1 MKVTELNEGK
11 KIAYAVKK
19 TVLTLDGGRI
29 ALDLQ
34 KYQKDYPV
42 TLDFM
47 TDGEGNLL
55 MNAFDSLRAYVAEV
69 RLPAYETETVEV
81 EDEESD
87 AADTTPA
94 DEQDAAAQAGVT
106 GETQDAETTA
116 QGETQKKTVTRRL
129 PLDMSK
135 VELDL
140 FAIDGIYINQLHARC
155 RDSNIPAL
163 AGVLAV
169 VVVALRLAAILV
181 APQRHSSPLGVSRLM
196 PSRAL
201 GGGLLAELVV
211 VLAVCGVLRGQA
223 VSAAIVVLRLV
234 LAHVEARDLLAVHAE
249 RRVYA
254 RVAGTKHVAQA
265 ERRDVHHNARLVL
278 IVHQHIIGGEHGL
291 HGHAHCIKVVSH
303 LSFLLKTR
311 RPAG

>member
-1 MKVTELNEGK
+1 MKVTELTEGK
-11 KIAYAVKK
+11 KITYAVKK

-55 MNAFDSLRAYVAEV
+55 MNAFDSLRAYVAEI

-81 EDEESD
+81 EDEETA

-106 GETQDAETTA
+106 EEAQDAETVA

-140 FAIDGIYINQLHARC
+140 FAIDGIYINQL
-155 RDSNIPAL
+155 D
-163 AGVLAV
+163 
-169 VVVALRLAAILV
+169 
-181 APQRHSSPLGVSRLM
+181 
-196 PSRAL
+196 
-201 GGGLLAELVV
+201 
-211 VLAVCGVLRGQA
+211 
-223 VSAAIVVLRLV
+223 
-234 LAHVEARDLLAVHAE
+234 
-249 RRVYA
+249 
-254 RVAGTKHVAQA
+254 
-265 ERRDVHHNARLVL
+265 
-278 IVHQHIIGGEHGL
+278 GE
-291 HGHAHCIKVVSH
+291 
-303 LSFLLKTR
+303 F
-311 RPAG
+311 

>member
-106 GETQDAETTA
+106 EETQDAEAAA
-116 QGETQKKTVTRRL
+116 QGEMQKKTVTRRL

-140 FAIDGIYINQLHARC
+140 FAIGGIYINQL
-155 RDSNIPAL
+155 D
-163 AGVLAV
+163 
-169 VVVALRLAAILV
+169 
-181 APQRHSSPLGVSRLM
+181 
-196 PSRAL
+196 
-201 GGGLLAELVV
+201 
-211 VLAVCGVLRGQA
+211 
-223 VSAAIVVLRLV
+223 
-234 LAHVEARDLLAVHAE
+234 
-249 RRVYA
+249 
-254 RVAGTKHVAQA
+254 
-265 ERRDVHHNARLVL
+265 
-278 IVHQHIIGGEHGL
+278 GE
-291 HGHAHCIKVVSH
+291 
-303 LSFLLKTR
+303 F
-311 RPAG
+311 

>member
-55 MNAFDSLRAYVAEV
+55 MNAFDSLRAYVAEI

-81 EDEESD
+81 EDEETD

-106 GETQDAETTA
+106 EEMQDAETAA
-116 QGETQKKTVTRRL
+116 QGEMQKKTVTRRL

-140 FAIDGIYINQLHARC
+140 FAIDGIYINQL
-155 RDSNIPAL
+155 D
-163 AGVLAV
+163 
-169 VVVALRLAAILV
+169 
-181 APQRHSSPLGVSRLM
+181 
-196 PSRAL
+196 
-201 GGGLLAELVV
+201 
-211 VLAVCGVLRGQA
+211 
-223 VSAAIVVLRLV
+223 
-234 LAHVEARDLLAVHAE
+234 
-249 RRVYA
+249 
-254 RVAGTKHVAQA
+254 
-265 ERRDVHHNARLVL
+265 
-278 IVHQHIIGGEHGL
+278 GE
-291 HGHAHCIKVVSH
+291 
-303 LSFLLKTR
+303 F
-311 RPAG
+311 

>member
-55 MNAFDSLRAYVAEV
+55 MNAFDSLRAYVAEI

-81 EDEESD
+81 EDEETA

-106 GETQDAETTA
+106 EEAQDTEAGA
-116 QGETQKKTVTRRL
+116 QGETQKKTVPRRL

-140 FAIDGIYINQLHARC
+140 FAIDGIYINQL
-155 RDSNIPAL
+155 D
-163 AGVLAV
+163 
-169 VVVALRLAAILV
+169 
-181 APQRHSSPLGVSRLM
+181 
-196 PSRAL
+196 
-201 GGGLLAELVV
+201 
-211 VLAVCGVLRGQA
+211 
-223 VSAAIVVLRLV
+223 
-234 LAHVEARDLLAVHAE
+234 
-249 RRVYA
+249 
-254 RVAGTKHVAQA
+254 
-265 ERRDVHHNARLVL
+265 
-278 IVHQHIIGGEHGL
+278 GE
-291 HGHAHCIKVVSH
+291 
-303 LSFLLKTR
+303 F
-311 RPAG
+311 

>member
-42 TLDFM
+42 TLDFV

-55 MNAFDSLRAYVAEV
+55 MNAFDSLRAYVAEI

-81 EDEESD
+81 EDED
-87 AADTTPA
+87 TAAADTTPE

-106 GETQDAETTA
+106 GETQDAEADTK
-116 QGETQKKTVTRRL
+116 GEMQKKTVTRRL

-140 FAIDGIYINQLHARC
+140 FAIDGIYINQL
-155 RDSNIPAL
+155 D
-163 AGVLAV
+163 
-169 VVVALRLAAILV
+169 
-181 APQRHSSPLGVSRLM
+181 
-196 PSRAL
+196 
-201 GGGLLAELVV
+201 
-211 VLAVCGVLRGQA
+211 
-223 VSAAIVVLRLV
+223 
-234 LAHVEARDLLAVHAE
+234 
-249 RRVYA
+249 
-254 RVAGTKHVAQA
+254 
-265 ERRDVHHNARLVL
+265 
-278 IVHQHIIGGEHGL
+278 GE
-291 HGHAHCIKVVSH
+291 
-303 LSFLLKTR
+303 F
-311 RPAG
+311 

>member
-11 KIAYAVKK
+11 KIAYAAKK

-47 TDGEGNLL
+47 TDGEGNML
-55 MNAFDSLRAYVAEV
+55 MNAFDSLRAYVAEI

-81 EDEESD
+81 EDEETA

-94 DEQDAAAQAGVT
+94 NEQDAAAQAGVT
-106 GETQDAETTA
+106 EEAQDTEAGA

-140 FAIDGIYINQLHARC
+140 FAIDGIYINQL
-155 RDSNIPAL
+155 D
-163 AGVLAV
+163 
-169 VVVALRLAAILV
+169 
-181 APQRHSSPLGVSRLM
+181 
-196 PSRAL
+196 
-201 GGGLLAELVV
+201 
-211 VLAVCGVLRGQA
+211 
-223 VSAAIVVLRLV
+223 
-234 LAHVEARDLLAVHAE
+234 
-249 RRVYA
+249 
-254 RVAGTKHVAQA
+254 
-265 ERRDVHHNARLVL
+265 
-278 IVHQHIIGGEHGL
+278 GE
-291 HGHAHCIKVVSH
+291 
-303 LSFLLKTR
+303 F
-311 RPAG
+311 

>member
-42 TLDFM
+42 TLDFV

-55 MNAFDSLRAYVAEV
+55 MNAFDSLRAYVAEI
-69 RLPAYETETVEV
+69 RLPACETETVEV
-81 EDEESD
+81 EDEETA

-106 GETQDAETTA
+106 EEAQDTEAAA

-140 FAIDGIYINQLHARC
+140 FAIDGIYINQL
-155 RDSNIPAL
+155 D
-163 AGVLAV
+163 
-169 VVVALRLAAILV
+169 
-181 APQRHSSPLGVSRLM
+181 
-196 PSRAL
+196 
-201 GGGLLAELVV
+201 
-211 VLAVCGVLRGQA
+211 
-223 VSAAIVVLRLV
+223 
-234 LAHVEARDLLAVHAE
+234 
-249 RRVYA
+249 
-254 RVAGTKHVAQA
+254 
-265 ERRDVHHNARLVL
+265 
-278 IVHQHIIGGEHGL
+278 GE
-291 HGHAHCIKVVSH
+291 
-303 LSFLLKTR
+303 F
-311 RPAG
+311 

>member
-29 ALDLQ
+29 ALELQ

-55 MNAFDSLRAYVAEV
+55 MNAFDSLRAYVAEI

-81 EDEESD
+81 EDEETA

-106 GETQDAETTA
+106 GETQDAETAA
-116 QGETQKKTVTRRL
+116 QGETQKKNVTRRL

-140 FAIDGIYINQLHARC
+140 FAIDGIYINQL
-155 RDSNIPAL
+155 D
-163 AGVLAV
+163 
-169 VVVALRLAAILV
+169 
-181 APQRHSSPLGVSRLM
+181 
-196 PSRAL
+196 
-201 GGGLLAELVV
+201 
-211 VLAVCGVLRGQA
+211 
-223 VSAAIVVLRLV
+223 
-234 LAHVEARDLLAVHAE
+234 
-249 RRVYA
+249 
-254 RVAGTKHVAQA
+254 
-265 ERRDVHHNARLVL
+265 
-278 IVHQHIIGGEHGL
+278 GE
-291 HGHAHCIKVVSH
+291 
-303 LSFLLKTR
+303 F
-311 RPAG
+311 

>member
-47 TDGEGNLL
+47 TDGEGNML

-81 EDEESD
+81 EDEETA

-94 DEQDAAAQAGVT
+94 DEQDAAEEAGVT
-106 GETQDAETTA
+106 GETQDAEAGA

-140 FAIDGIYINQLHARC
+140 FAIDGIYINQL
-155 RDSNIPAL
+155 D
-163 AGVLAV
+163 
-169 VVVALRLAAILV
+169 
-181 APQRHSSPLGVSRLM
+181 
-196 PSRAL
+196 
-201 GGGLLAELVV
+201 
-211 VLAVCGVLRGQA
+211 
-223 VSAAIVVLRLV
+223 
-234 LAHVEARDLLAVHAE
+234 
-249 RRVYA
+249 
-254 RVAGTKHVAQA
+254 
-265 ERRDVHHNARLVL
+265 
-278 IVHQHIIGGEHGL
+278 GE
-291 HGHAHCIKVVSH
+291 
-303 LSFLLKTR
+303 F
-311 RPAG
+311 

>member
-55 MNAFDSLRAYVAEV
+55 MNAFDSLRAYVAEI

-81 EDEESD
+81 EDEETA
-87 AADTTPA
+87 AADTTQA

-106 GETQDAETTA
+106 EEAQDAETVA

-140 FAIDGIYINQLHARC
+140 FAIDGIYINQL
-155 RDSNIPAL
+155 D
-163 AGVLAV
+163 
-169 VVVALRLAAILV
+169 
-181 APQRHSSPLGVSRLM
+181 
-196 PSRAL
+196 
-201 GGGLLAELVV
+201 
-211 VLAVCGVLRGQA
+211 
-223 VSAAIVVLRLV
+223 
-234 LAHVEARDLLAVHAE
+234 
-249 RRVYA
+249 
-254 RVAGTKHVAQA
+254 
-265 ERRDVHHNARLVL
+265 
-278 IVHQHIIGGEHGL
+278 GE
-291 HGHAHCIKVVSH
+291 
-303 LSFLLKTR
+303 F
-311 RPAG
+311 

>member
-55 MNAFDSLRAYVAEV
+55 MNAFDSLRAYVAEI

-81 EDEESD
+81 EDEETD

-94 DEQDAAAQAGVT
+94 DEQDAAEEAGVT
-106 GETQDAETTA
+106 GETQDAEAAT

-140 FAIDGIYINQLHARC
+140 FAIDGIYINQL
-155 RDSNIPAL
+155 D
-163 AGVLAV
+163 
-169 VVVALRLAAILV
+169 
-181 APQRHSSPLGVSRLM
+181 
-196 PSRAL
+196 
-201 GGGLLAELVV
+201 
-211 VLAVCGVLRGQA
+211 
-223 VSAAIVVLRLV
+223 
-234 LAHVEARDLLAVHAE
+234 
-249 RRVYA
+249 
-254 RVAGTKHVAQA
+254 
-265 ERRDVHHNARLVL
+265 
-278 IVHQHIIGGEHGL
+278 GE
-291 HGHAHCIKVVSH
+291 
-303 LSFLLKTR
+303 F
-311 RPAG
+311 

>member
-55 MNAFDSLRAYVAEV
+55 MNAFDSLRAYVAEI

-81 EDEESD
+81 EDEETD

-94 DEQDAAAQAGVT
+94 DEQDAAEEAGVT
-106 GETQDAETTA
+106 GETQDAEAATH
-116 QGETQKKTVTRRL
+116 GETQKKTVTRRL

-140 FAIDGIYINQLHARC
+140 FAIDGIYINQL
-155 RDSNIPAL
+155 D
-163 AGVLAV
+163 
-169 VVVALRLAAILV
+169 
-181 APQRHSSPLGVSRLM
+181 
-196 PSRAL
+196 
-201 GGGLLAELVV
+201 
-211 VLAVCGVLRGQA
+211 
-223 VSAAIVVLRLV
+223 
-234 LAHVEARDLLAVHAE
+234 
-249 RRVYA
+249 
-254 RVAGTKHVAQA
+254 
-265 ERRDVHHNARLVL
+265 
-278 IVHQHIIGGEHGL
+278 GE
-291 HGHAHCIKVVSH
+291 
-303 LSFLLKTR
+303 F
-311 RPAG
+311 

>member
-1 MKVTELNEGK
+1 MKVTELNEGE

-55 MNAFDSLRAYVAEV
+55 MNAFDSLRAYVAEI

-81 EDEESD
+81 EDEETA

-106 GETQDAETTA
+106 EEAQDAETVA

-140 FAIDGIYINQLHARC
+140 FAIDGIYINQL
-155 RDSNIPAL
+155 D
-163 AGVLAV
+163 
-169 VVVALRLAAILV
+169 
-181 APQRHSSPLGVSRLM
+181 
-196 PSRAL
+196 
-201 GGGLLAELVV
+201 
-211 VLAVCGVLRGQA
+211 
-223 VSAAIVVLRLV
+223 
-234 LAHVEARDLLAVHAE
+234 
-249 RRVYA
+249 
-254 RVAGTKHVAQA
+254 
-265 ERRDVHHNARLVL
+265 
-278 IVHQHIIGGEHGL
+278 GE
-291 HGHAHCIKVVSH
+291 
-303 LSFLLKTR
+303 F
-311 RPAG
+311 

>member
-11 KIAYAVKK
+11 KFAYAVKK

-42 TLDFM
+42 TLDFV

-81 EDEESD
+81 EDEETA

-94 DEQDAAAQAGVT
+94 DEKDAAAQAGVT
-106 GETQDAETTA
+106 GEAQDAETDV
-116 QGETQKKTVTRRL
+116 QGEMQKKTVTRRL

-140 FAIDGIYINQLHARC
+140 FAIDGIYINQL
-155 RDSNIPAL
+155 D
-163 AGVLAV
+163 
-169 VVVALRLAAILV
+169 
-181 APQRHSSPLGVSRLM
+181 
-196 PSRAL
+196 
-201 GGGLLAELVV
+201 
-211 VLAVCGVLRGQA
+211 
-223 VSAAIVVLRLV
+223 
-234 LAHVEARDLLAVHAE
+234 
-249 RRVYA
+249 
-254 RVAGTKHVAQA
+254 
-265 ERRDVHHNARLVL
+265 
-278 IVHQHIIGGEHGL
+278 GE
-291 HGHAHCIKVVSH
+291 
-303 LSFLLKTR
+303 F
-311 RPAG
+311 

>member
-55 MNAFDSLRAYVAEV
+55 MNAFDSLRAYVAEA

-81 EDEESD
+81 EDEETA

-94 DEQDAAAQAGVT
+94 DEQDAAEEAGVT
-106 GETQDAETTA
+106 GETQDAEAAA

-140 FAIDGIYINQLHARC
+140 FAIDGIYINQL
-155 RDSNIPAL
+155 D
-163 AGVLAV
+163 
-169 VVVALRLAAILV
+169 
-181 APQRHSSPLGVSRLM
+181 
-196 PSRAL
+196 
-201 GGGLLAELVV
+201 
-211 VLAVCGVLRGQA
+211 
-223 VSAAIVVLRLV
+223 
-234 LAHVEARDLLAVHAE
+234 
-249 RRVYA
+249 
-254 RVAGTKHVAQA
+254 
-265 ERRDVHHNARLVL
+265 
-278 IVHQHIIGGEHGL
+278 GE
-291 HGHAHCIKVVSH
+291 
-303 LSFLLKTR
+303 F
-311 RPAG
+311 

>member
-42 TLDFM
+42 TLDFV

-81 EDEESD
+81 KDEETA

-94 DEQDAAAQAGVT
+94 DEQDAAEEAGVT
-106 GETQDAETTA
+106 GEAQDAETTA

-140 FAIDGIYINQLHARC
+140 FAIGGIYINQL
-155 RDSNIPAL
+155 DS
-163 AGVLAV
+163 
-169 VVVALRLAAILV
+169 
-181 APQRHSSPLGVSRLM
+181 
-196 PSRAL
+196 
-201 GGGLLAELVV
+201 E
-211 VLAVCGVLRGQA
+211 
-223 VSAAIVVLRLV
+223 
-234 LAHVEARDLLAVHAE
+234 
-249 RRVYA
+249 
-254 RVAGTKHVAQA
+254 
-265 ERRDVHHNARLVL
+265 
-278 IVHQHIIGGEHGL
+278 
-291 HGHAHCIKVVSH
+291 
-303 LSFLLKTR
+303 F
-311 RPAG
+311 

>member
-42 TLDFM
+42 TLDFV

-106 GETQDAETTA
+106 EEAQDAEAAA
-116 QGETQKKTVTRRL
+116 QGEMQKKTVTRRL

-140 FAIDGIYINQLHARC
+140 FAIGGIYINQL
-155 RDSNIPAL
+155 D
-163 AGVLAV
+163 
-169 VVVALRLAAILV
+169 
-181 APQRHSSPLGVSRLM
+181 
-196 PSRAL
+196 
-201 GGGLLAELVV
+201 
-211 VLAVCGVLRGQA
+211 
-223 VSAAIVVLRLV
+223 
-234 LAHVEARDLLAVHAE
+234 
-249 RRVYA
+249 
-254 RVAGTKHVAQA
+254 
-265 ERRDVHHNARLVL
+265 
-278 IVHQHIIGGEHGL
+278 GE
-291 HGHAHCIKVVSH
+291 
-303 LSFLLKTR
+303 F
-311 RPAG
+311 

>member
-69 RLPAYETETVEV
+69 RLPAYETVTVEV
-81 EDEESD
+81 EDEETA

-94 DEQDAAAQAGVT
+94 DEQDEAAQAGVT
-106 GETQDAETTA
+106 GEAQDAEAAA

-140 FAIDGIYINQLHARC
+140 FAIDGIYINQL
-155 RDSNIPAL
+155 D
-163 AGVLAV
+163 
-169 VVVALRLAAILV
+169 
-181 APQRHSSPLGVSRLM
+181 
-196 PSRAL
+196 
-201 GGGLLAELVV
+201 
-211 VLAVCGVLRGQA
+211 
-223 VSAAIVVLRLV
+223 
-234 LAHVEARDLLAVHAE
+234 
-249 RRVYA
+249 
-254 RVAGTKHVAQA
+254 
-265 ERRDVHHNARLVL
+265 
-278 IVHQHIIGGEHGL
+278 GE
-291 HGHAHCIKVVSH
+291 
-303 LSFLLKTR
+303 F
-311 RPAG
+311 

>member
-94 DEQDAAAQAGVT
+94 DEQDVAAQAGVT
-106 GETQDAETTA
+106 EETQDAEADT
-116 QGETQKKTVTRRL
+116 QGEMQKKTVTRRL

-140 FAIDGIYINQLHARC
+140 FAIDGIYINQL
-155 RDSNIPAL
+155 D
-163 AGVLAV
+163 
-169 VVVALRLAAILV
+169 
-181 APQRHSSPLGVSRLM
+181 
-196 PSRAL
+196 
-201 GGGLLAELVV
+201 
-211 VLAVCGVLRGQA
+211 
-223 VSAAIVVLRLV
+223 
-234 LAHVEARDLLAVHAE
+234 
-249 RRVYA
+249 
-254 RVAGTKHVAQA
+254 
-265 ERRDVHHNARLVL
+265 
-278 IVHQHIIGGEHGL
+278 GE
-291 HGHAHCIKVVSH
+291 
-303 LSFLLKTR
+303 F
-311 RPAG
+311 

>member
-42 TLDFM
+42 TLDFV

-106 GETQDAETTA
+106 EEAQDAEADT

-140 FAIDGIYINQLHARC
+140 FAIDGIYINQL
-155 RDSNIPAL
+155 D
-163 AGVLAV
+163 
-169 VVVALRLAAILV
+169 
-181 APQRHSSPLGVSRLM
+181 
-196 PSRAL
+196 
-201 GGGLLAELVV
+201 
-211 VLAVCGVLRGQA
+211 
-223 VSAAIVVLRLV
+223 
-234 LAHVEARDLLAVHAE
+234 
-249 RRVYA
+249 
-254 RVAGTKHVAQA
+254 
-265 ERRDVHHNARLVL
+265 
-278 IVHQHIIGGEHGL
+278 GE
-291 HGHAHCIKVVSH
+291 
-303 LSFLLKTR
+303 F
-311 RPAG
+311 

>member
-1 MKVTELNEGK
+1 MKATELNEGK

-42 TLDFM
+42 TLDFV

-81 EDEESD
+81 EDEETA

-94 DEQDAAAQAGVT
+94 NEQDAAAQAGVT
-106 GETQDAETTA
+106 EEAQDAETAA

-140 FAIDGIYINQLHARC
+140 FAIDGIYINQL
-155 RDSNIPAL
+155 D
-163 AGVLAV
+163 
-169 VVVALRLAAILV
+169 
-181 APQRHSSPLGVSRLM
+181 
-196 PSRAL
+196 
-201 GGGLLAELVV
+201 
-211 VLAVCGVLRGQA
+211 
-223 VSAAIVVLRLV
+223 
-234 LAHVEARDLLAVHAE
+234 
-249 RRVYA
+249 
-254 RVAGTKHVAQA
+254 
-265 ERRDVHHNARLVL
+265 
-278 IVHQHIIGGEHGL
+278 GE
-291 HGHAHCIKVVSH
+291 
-303 LSFLLKTR
+303 F
-311 RPAG
+311 

>member
-47 TDGEGNLL
+47 TDGEGNML
-55 MNAFDSLRAYVAEV
+55 MNAFDSLRAYVAEI

-81 EDEESD
+81 EDEETD

-94 DEQDAAAQAGVT
+94 DEQDAAEEAGVT
-106 GETQDAETTA
+106 GETQDAEA
-116 QGETQKKTVTRRL
+116 AVQGETQKKTVTRRL

-140 FAIDGIYINQLHARC
+140 FAIDGIYINQL
-155 RDSNIPAL
+155 D
-163 AGVLAV
+163 
-169 VVVALRLAAILV
+169 
-181 APQRHSSPLGVSRLM
+181 
-196 PSRAL
+196 
-201 GGGLLAELVV
+201 
-211 VLAVCGVLRGQA
+211 
-223 VSAAIVVLRLV
+223 
-234 LAHVEARDLLAVHAE
+234 
-249 RRVYA
+249 
-254 RVAGTKHVAQA
+254 
-265 ERRDVHHNARLVL
+265 
-278 IVHQHIIGGEHGL
+278 GE
-291 HGHAHCIKVVSH
+291 
-303 LSFLLKTR
+303 F
-311 RPAG
+311 

>member
-81 EDEESD
+81 EDEETA

-106 GETQDAETTA
+106 GETQDAEAAA
-116 QGETQKKTVTRRL
+116 QGEMQKKTVTRRL

-140 FAIDGIYINQLHARC
+140 FAIDGIYINQL
-155 RDSNIPAL
+155 D
-163 AGVLAV
+163 
-169 VVVALRLAAILV
+169 
-181 APQRHSSPLGVSRLM
+181 
-196 PSRAL
+196 
-201 GGGLLAELVV
+201 
-211 VLAVCGVLRGQA
+211 
-223 VSAAIVVLRLV
+223 
-234 LAHVEARDLLAVHAE
+234 
-249 RRVYA
+249 
-254 RVAGTKHVAQA
+254 
-265 ERRDVHHNARLVL
+265 
-278 IVHQHIIGGEHGL
+278 GE
-291 HGHAHCIKVVSH
+291 
-303 LSFLLKTR
+303 F
-311 RPAG
+311 

>member
-55 MNAFDSLRAYVAEV
+55 MNAFDSLRAYVAEI

-81 EDEESD
+81 EDEETA

-106 GETQDAETTA
+106 GEAQDAETVA

-129 PLDMSK
+129 PMDMSK

-140 FAIDGIYINQLHARC
+140 FAIDGIYINQL
-155 RDSNIPAL
+155 D
-163 AGVLAV
+163 
-169 VVVALRLAAILV
+169 
-181 APQRHSSPLGVSRLM
+181 
-196 PSRAL
+196 
-201 GGGLLAELVV
+201 
-211 VLAVCGVLRGQA
+211 
-223 VSAAIVVLRLV
+223 
-234 LAHVEARDLLAVHAE
+234 
-249 RRVYA
+249 
-254 RVAGTKHVAQA
+254 
-265 ERRDVHHNARLVL
+265 
-278 IVHQHIIGGEHGL
+278 GE
-291 HGHAHCIKVVSH
+291 
-303 LSFLLKTR
+303 F
-311 RPAG
+311 

>member
-11 KIAYAVKK
+11 KITYAVKK

-55 MNAFDSLRAYVAEV
+55 MNAFDSLRAYVAEI

-81 EDEESD
+81 EDEETA

-106 GETQDAETTA
+106 GEAQDAEAGA

-140 FAIDGIYINQLHARC
+140 FAIDGIYINQL
-155 RDSNIPAL
+155 D
-163 AGVLAV
+163 
-169 VVVALRLAAILV
+169 
-181 APQRHSSPLGVSRLM
+181 
-196 PSRAL
+196 
-201 GGGLLAELVV
+201 
-211 VLAVCGVLRGQA
+211 
-223 VSAAIVVLRLV
+223 
-234 LAHVEARDLLAVHAE
+234 
-249 RRVYA
+249 
-254 RVAGTKHVAQA
+254 
-265 ERRDVHHNARLVL
+265 
-278 IVHQHIIGGEHGL
+278 GE
-291 HGHAHCIKVVSH
+291 
-303 LSFLLKTR
+303 F
-311 RPAG
+311 

>member
-81 EDEESD
+81 EDEETA
-87 AADTTPA
+87 AADTTQA
-94 DEQDAAAQAGVT
+94 DEQDAAEEAGVT
-106 GETQDAETTA
+106 GETQDAEAAA

-140 FAIDGIYINQLHARC
+140 FAIDGIYINQL
-155 RDSNIPAL
+155 D
-163 AGVLAV
+163 
-169 VVVALRLAAILV
+169 
-181 APQRHSSPLGVSRLM
+181 
-196 PSRAL
+196 
-201 GGGLLAELVV
+201 
-211 VLAVCGVLRGQA
+211 
-223 VSAAIVVLRLV
+223 
-234 LAHVEARDLLAVHAE
+234 
-249 RRVYA
+249 
-254 RVAGTKHVAQA
+254 
-265 ERRDVHHNARLVL
+265 
-278 IVHQHIIGGEHGL
+278 GE
-291 HGHAHCIKVVSH
+291 
-303 LSFLLKTR
+303 F
-311 RPAG
+311 

>member
-47 TDGEGNLL
+47 TDGEGNML
-55 MNAFDSLRAYVAEV
+55 MNAFDSLRAYVAEI

-81 EDEESD
+81 EDEETD
-87 AADTTPA
+87 AADTTQA

-106 GETQDAETTA
+106 GEMQDAEAVA

-140 FAIDGIYINQLHARC
+140 FAIDGIYINQL
-155 RDSNIPAL
+155 D
-163 AGVLAV
+163 
-169 VVVALRLAAILV
+169 
-181 APQRHSSPLGVSRLM
+181 
-196 PSRAL
+196 
-201 GGGLLAELVV
+201 
-211 VLAVCGVLRGQA
+211 
-223 VSAAIVVLRLV
+223 
-234 LAHVEARDLLAVHAE
+234 
-249 RRVYA
+249 
-254 RVAGTKHVAQA
+254 
-265 ERRDVHHNARLVL
+265 
-278 IVHQHIIGGEHGL
+278 GE
-291 HGHAHCIKVVSH
+291 
-303 LSFLLKTR
+303 F
-311 RPAG
+311 

>member
-55 MNAFDSLRAYVAEV
+55 MNAFDSLRAYVAEI

-81 EDEESD
+81 EDEETA

-94 DEQDAAAQAGVT
+94 DEQDTAEEAGVT
-106 GETQDAETTA
+106 EGEQQEQADEPATMAEKQT
-116 QGETQKKTVTRRL
+116 KTVTRRL
-129 PLDMSK
+129 PLDMGK

-140 FAIDGIYINQLHARC
+140 FAIDGIYINQL
-155 RDSNIPAL
+155 D
-163 AGVLAV
+163 
-169 VVVALRLAAILV
+169 
-181 APQRHSSPLGVSRLM
+181 
-196 PSRAL
+196 
-201 GGGLLAELVV
+201 
-211 VLAVCGVLRGQA
+211 
-223 VSAAIVVLRLV
+223 
-234 LAHVEARDLLAVHAE
+234 
-249 RRVYA
+249 
-254 RVAGTKHVAQA
+254 
-265 ERRDVHHNARLVL
+265 
-278 IVHQHIIGGEHGL
+278 GE
-291 HGHAHCIKVVSH
+291 
-303 LSFLLKTR
+303 F
-311 RPAG
+311 

>member
-81 EDEESD
+81 EDEETA
-87 AADTTPA
+87 AADTTPV
-94 DEQDAAAQAGVT
+94 DEQGAAAQAGVT
-106 GETQDAETTA
+106 EEAQDAETVA

-140 FAIDGIYINQLHARC
+140 FAIDGIYINQL
-155 RDSNIPAL
+155 D
-163 AGVLAV
+163 
-169 VVVALRLAAILV
+169 
-181 APQRHSSPLGVSRLM
+181 
-196 PSRAL
+196 
-201 GGGLLAELVV
+201 
-211 VLAVCGVLRGQA
+211 
-223 VSAAIVVLRLV
+223 
-234 LAHVEARDLLAVHAE
+234 
-249 RRVYA
+249 
-254 RVAGTKHVAQA
+254 
-265 ERRDVHHNARLVL
+265 
-278 IVHQHIIGGEHGL
+278 GE
-291 HGHAHCIKVVSH
+291 
-303 LSFLLKTR
+303 F
-311 RPAG
+311 

>member
-55 MNAFDSLRAYVAEV
+55 MNAFDSLRAYVAEI
-69 RLPAYETETVEV
+69 RLPAYETEIVEV
-81 EDEESD
+81 EDEETA

-94 DEQDAAAQAGVT
+94 DEQDAAEEAGVT
-106 GETQDAETTA
+106 REAQDAEAAA

-135 VELDL
+135 VELDM
-140 FAIDGIYINQLHARC
+140 FAIDGIYINQL
-155 RDSNIPAL
+155 D
-163 AGVLAV
+163 
-169 VVVALRLAAILV
+169 
-181 APQRHSSPLGVSRLM
+181 
-196 PSRAL
+196 
-201 GGGLLAELVV
+201 
-211 VLAVCGVLRGQA
+211 
-223 VSAAIVVLRLV
+223 
-234 LAHVEARDLLAVHAE
+234 
-249 RRVYA
+249 
-254 RVAGTKHVAQA
+254 
-265 ERRDVHHNARLVL
+265 
-278 IVHQHIIGGEHGL
+278 GE
-291 HGHAHCIKVVSH
+291 
-303 LSFLLKTR
+303 F
-311 RPAG
+311 

>member
-55 MNAFDSLRAYVAEV
+55 MNAFDSLRAYVAEI

-81 EDEESD
+81 EDEETA
-87 AADTTPA
+87 AADTTLA

-106 GETQDAETTA
+106 EEAQDAETVA

-140 FAIDGIYINQLHARC
+140 FAIDGIYINQL
-155 RDSNIPAL
+155 D
-163 AGVLAV
+163 
-169 VVVALRLAAILV
+169 
-181 APQRHSSPLGVSRLM
+181 
-196 PSRAL
+196 
-201 GGGLLAELVV
+201 
-211 VLAVCGVLRGQA
+211 
-223 VSAAIVVLRLV
+223 
-234 LAHVEARDLLAVHAE
+234 
-249 RRVYA
+249 
-254 RVAGTKHVAQA
+254 
-265 ERRDVHHNARLVL
+265 
-278 IVHQHIIGGEHGL
+278 GE
-291 HGHAHCIKVVSH
+291 
-303 LSFLLKTR
+303 F
-311 RPAG
+311 

>member
-42 TLDFM
+42 TLDFV

-81 EDEESD
+81 EDED
-87 AADTTPA
+87 TAAADTTQA
-94 DEQDAAAQAGVT
+94 DEQDAAEEAGVT
-106 GETQDAETTA
+106 GEAQGAEAAA

-140 FAIDGIYINQLHARC
+140 FAIDGIYINQL
-155 RDSNIPAL
+155 D
-163 AGVLAV
+163 
-169 VVVALRLAAILV
+169 
-181 APQRHSSPLGVSRLM
+181 
-196 PSRAL
+196 
-201 GGGLLAELVV
+201 
-211 VLAVCGVLRGQA
+211 
-223 VSAAIVVLRLV
+223 
-234 LAHVEARDLLAVHAE
+234 
-249 RRVYA
+249 
-254 RVAGTKHVAQA
+254 
-265 ERRDVHHNARLVL
+265 
-278 IVHQHIIGGEHGL
+278 GE
-291 HGHAHCIKVVSH
+291 
-303 LSFLLKTR
+303 F
-311 RPAG
+311 

>member
-47 TDGEGNLL
+47 TDGEGNML
-55 MNAFDSLRAYVAEV
+55 MNAFDSLRAYVAEI

-81 EDEESD
+81 EDEETD

-106 GETQDAETTA
+106 GEMRDAEAVA

-140 FAIDGIYINQLHARC
+140 FAIGGIYINQL
-155 RDSNIPAL
+155 D
-163 AGVLAV
+163 
-169 VVVALRLAAILV
+169 
-181 APQRHSSPLGVSRLM
+181 
-196 PSRAL
+196 
-201 GGGLLAELVV
+201 
-211 VLAVCGVLRGQA
+211 
-223 VSAAIVVLRLV
+223 
-234 LAHVEARDLLAVHAE
+234 
-249 RRVYA
+249 
-254 RVAGTKHVAQA
+254 
-265 ERRDVHHNARLVL
+265 
-278 IVHQHIIGGEHGL
+278 GE
-291 HGHAHCIKVVSH
+291 
-303 LSFLLKTR
+303 F
-311 RPAG
+311 

>member
-55 MNAFDSLRAYVAEV
+55 MNAFDSLRAYVAEI

-81 EDEESD
+81 EDED
-87 AADTTPA
+87 AKDSTEEAAEDTTPA
-94 DEQDAAAQAGVT
+94 DEQAAAEEAGVT
-106 GETQDAETTA
+106 EDEQQEQADEPATMDAK
-116 QGETQKKTVTRRL
+116 QPKTVTRRL

-140 FAIDGIYINQLHARC
+140 FAIDGIYINQL
-155 RDSNIPAL
+155 D
-163 AGVLAV
+163 
-169 VVVALRLAAILV
+169 
-181 APQRHSSPLGVSRLM
+181 
-196 PSRAL
+196 
-201 GGGLLAELVV
+201 
-211 VLAVCGVLRGQA
+211 
-223 VSAAIVVLRLV
+223 
-234 LAHVEARDLLAVHAE
+234 
-249 RRVYA
+249 
-254 RVAGTKHVAQA
+254 
-265 ERRDVHHNARLVL
+265 
-278 IVHQHIIGGEHGL
+278 GE
-291 HGHAHCIKVVSH
+291 
-303 LSFLLKTR
+303 F
-311 RPAG
+311 

>member
-55 MNAFDSLRAYVAEV
+55 MNAFDSLRAYVAEI

-81 EDEESD
+81 EDEET
-87 AADTTPA
+87 AVADTTPA

-106 GETQDAETTA
+106 GEAQDAEAGA

-140 FAIDGIYINQLHARC
+140 FAIDGIYINQL
-155 RDSNIPAL
+155 D
-163 AGVLAV
+163 
-169 VVVALRLAAILV
+169 
-181 APQRHSSPLGVSRLM
+181 
-196 PSRAL
+196 
-201 GGGLLAELVV
+201 
-211 VLAVCGVLRGQA
+211 
-223 VSAAIVVLRLV
+223 
-234 LAHVEARDLLAVHAE
+234 
-249 RRVYA
+249 
-254 RVAGTKHVAQA
+254 
-265 ERRDVHHNARLVL
+265 
-278 IVHQHIIGGEHGL
+278 GE
-291 HGHAHCIKVVSH
+291 
-303 LSFLLKTR
+303 F
-311 RPAG
+311 

>member
-81 EDEESD
+81 EDEETA

-94 DEQDAAAQAGVT
+94 DEQGTAEEAGVT
-106 GETQDAETTA
+106 GETQDAEAVA

-140 FAIDGIYINQLHARC
+140 FAIDGIYINQL
-155 RDSNIPAL
+155 D
-163 AGVLAV
+163 
-169 VVVALRLAAILV
+169 
-181 APQRHSSPLGVSRLM
+181 
-196 PSRAL
+196 
-201 GGGLLAELVV
+201 
-211 VLAVCGVLRGQA
+211 
-223 VSAAIVVLRLV
+223 
-234 LAHVEARDLLAVHAE
+234 
-249 RRVYA
+249 
-254 RVAGTKHVAQA
+254 
-265 ERRDVHHNARLVL
+265 
-278 IVHQHIIGGEHGL
+278 GE
-291 HGHAHCIKVVSH
+291 
-303 LSFLLKTR
+303 F
-311 RPAG
+311 

>member
-47 TDGEGNLL
+47 TDGEGNML
-55 MNAFDSLRAYVAEV
+55 MNAFDSLRAYVAEI
-69 RLPAYETETVEV
+69 RLPAYEAETVEV
-81 EDEESD
+81 EDEETA

-94 DEQDAAAQAGVT
+94 NEQDAAAQAGVT
-106 GETQDAETTA
+106 EEAQDTEAGA

-140 FAIDGIYINQLHARC
+140 FAIDGIYINQL
-155 RDSNIPAL
+155 D
-163 AGVLAV
+163 
-169 VVVALRLAAILV
+169 
-181 APQRHSSPLGVSRLM
+181 
-196 PSRAL
+196 
-201 GGGLLAELVV
+201 
-211 VLAVCGVLRGQA
+211 
-223 VSAAIVVLRLV
+223 
-234 LAHVEARDLLAVHAE
+234 
-249 RRVYA
+249 
-254 RVAGTKHVAQA
+254 
-265 ERRDVHHNARLVL
+265 
-278 IVHQHIIGGEHGL
+278 GE
-291 HGHAHCIKVVSH
+291 
-303 LSFLLKTR
+303 F
-311 RPAG
+311 